1 MPQRQLRLSVET
13 ISTCGRSVSCFDP
26 RSSFVAQQ
34 WVSNWRADI
43 EFSFV
48 CLTASAALARLR
60 VYLYLV
66 ETVRE
71 NGKTKQRIVRN
82 LGRKEMVEAR
92 GDLDRLA
99 RSAARLS
106 QRSMILSLIED
117 GSAPDVRCRRVGAP
131 LLFERLWRDSGCRAV
146 VEELLAGRRFEFA
159 VERAVFLTVLHRLM
173 VSGSDRACENWRDDY
188 RIDCIDELELHHLY
202 RAMIWLGE
210 ELAASEQAGRTLV
223 PRCVKDLIEERLF
236 TRRRDLFS
244 DLSVVFM
251 DTTSLYFEGRGG
263 KTLGQNGHSKDY
275 RPHLKQMIVGII
287 MDQDGRPV
295 CSEMWPGNT
304 TDVTTLIPVIDRLRQ
319 RFAIGRVCVVAD
331 RGMISAET
339 IAGLEERRLEYIL
352 GVRERSSKEVYDVV
366 LKDPKPSIPL
376 VIPRPRR
383 PDTELEAKEVWVGER
398 RYVVCRNLTEAKR
411 DAEVREAVLRS
422 LRASL
427 RGGDKALVG
436 NSAYR
441 RYLKTPDEKH
451 FEIDDKRV
459 ADDARYDGLYVLR
472 TNTTLSPLAA
482 MLRYRELLKVEDI
495 FRTTKSIL
503 DTRPIYHQTDA
514 AIRGH
519 VFCSFLALV
528 LRKGLE
534 DRLAA
539 ARLRSEWG
547 ALLMDLDRLQE
558 IETEQEGKR
567 FILRTPVTGDVGL
580 AFQAV
585 GVALPPNIREAE
597 ALTSTQ

>member
-1 MPQRQLRLSVET
+1 M
-13 ISTCGRSVSCFDP
+13 
-26 RSSFVAQQ
+26 FVREKRIGAY
-34 WVSNWRADI
+34 S
-43 EFSFV
+43 
-48 CLTASAALARLR
+48 
-60 VYLYLV
+60 YLYLV

-398 RYVVCRNLTEAKR
+398 RYVVCRNLAEARR

>member
-1 MPQRQLRLSVET
+1 M
-13 ISTCGRSVSCFDP
+13 
-26 RSSFVAQQ
+26 FVREKRIGPY
-34 WVSNWRADI
+34 S
-43 EFSFV
+43 
-48 CLTASAALARLR
+48 
-60 VYLYLV
+60 YLYLV

-71 NGKTKQRIVRN
+71 NGKTKQRIIRS
-82 LGRKEMVEAR
+82 LGRTEEVEAS

-117 GSAPDVRCRRVGAP
+117 GYVPEVRCRRIGAP
-131 LLFERLWRDSGCRAV
+131 LAFERLWQESGCRAV

-188 RIDCIDELELHHLY
+188 RINGIEDLQLHHLY
-202 RAMIWLGE
+202 RAMTWLGE
-210 ELAASEQAGRTLV
+210 ELPGRDQAGRTLV
-223 PRCVKDLIEERLF
+223 PRCIKDLIEERLF
-236 TRRRDLFS
+236 GRRRDLFS

-263 KTLGQNGHSKDY
+263 ETLGQNGHSKDY

-287 MDQDGRPV
+287 IDQDGWPV
-295 CSEMWPGNT
+295 CSEMWPGDT
-304 TDVTTLIPVIDRLRQ
+304 ADVTALIPVIDRLRQ

-339 IAGLEERRLEYIL
+339 IAGLEQRGLEYIL
-352 GVRERSSKEVYDVV
+352 GVRERLSKEVREIV
-366 LKDPKPSIPL
+366 LNDHKPSVPL
-376 VIPRPRR
+376 VIPRQRR
-383 PDTELEAKEVWVGER
+383 PDTELEAKEVRVDGR
-398 RYVVCRNLTEAKR
+398 RYVVCRNLVEAKH

-427 RGGDKALVG
+427 RHGDKALVG

-459 ADDARYDGLYVLR
+459 AEDARYDGLYVLR
-472 TNTTLSPLAA
+472 TNTSLDPLAV

-495 FRTTKSIL
+495 FKTTKAIL

-528 LRKGLE
+528 LRKALE
-534 DRLAA
+534 DRLTTM
-539 ARLRSEWG
+539 RSKPEWG

-567 FILRTPVTGDVGL
+567 FILRTPATGDVGRV
-580 AFQAV
+580 FQTL
-585 GVALPPNIREAE
+585 GVALPPNIRETNVA
-597 ALTSTQ
+597 ASAD

>member
-1 MPQRQLRLSVET
+1 M
-13 ISTCGRSVSCFDP
+13 
-26 RSSFVAQQ
+26 FV
-34 WVSNWRADI
+34 REKRI
-43 EFSFV
+43 GPY
-48 CLTASAALARLR
+48 C
-60 VYLYLV
+60 YLYLV

-71 NGKTKQRIVRN
+71 NGKTKQRIIRN
-82 LGRKEMVEAR
+82 LGRSEEVEAS

-117 GSAPDVRCRRVGAP
+117 GYVPQVRCRRIGAP
-131 LLFERLWRDSGCRAV
+131 LAFERLWQESGCRTV

-188 RIDCIDELELHHLY
+188 RINGIEDLQLHHLY
-202 RAMIWLGE
+202 RAMTWLGE
-210 ELAASEQAGRTLV
+210 ELPGSDQVGRTLV
-223 PRCVKDLIEERLF
+223 PRCIKDLIEERLF
-236 TRRRDLFS
+236 ERRRDLFS

-263 KTLGQNGHSKDY
+263 ETLGQNGHSKDY

-287 MDQDGRPV
+287 IDQDGRPV
-295 CSEMWPGNT
+295 CSEMWPGDT
-304 TDVTTLIPVIDRLRQ
+304 ADVTTLIPVIDRLRQ

-331 RGMISAET
+331 RGMISAAT
-339 IAGLEERRLEYIL
+339 IAGLEQRGLEYIL
-352 GVRERSSKEVYDVV
+352 GVRERSSKEVREIV
-366 LKDPKPSIPL
+366 LNDQKPSVPL
-376 VIPRPRR
+376 VIPRQRR
-383 PDTELEAKEVWVGER
+383 PDTELEAKEVHVGDL
-398 RYVVCRNLTEAKR
+398 RYVVCRNLVEAKH

-427 RGGDKALVG
+427 RHGDKALVG

-459 ADDARYDGLYVLR
+459 AEDARYDGLYVLR
-472 TNTTLSPLAA
+472 TNTSLAPLAV

-495 FRTTKSIL
+495 FKTTKAIL
-503 DTRPIYHQTDA
+503 HTRPIYHQTDA

-528 LRKGLE
+528 LRKALE
-534 DRLAA
+534 DRLTTM
-539 ARLRSEWG
+539 RSKPEWG

-558 IETEQEGKR
+558 IETEQEGKC
-567 FILRTPVTGDVGL
+567 FILRTPVTGDVGRV
-580 AFQAV
+580 FQAV
-585 GVALPPNIREAE
+585 GVALPPNIREADPPD
-597 ALTSTQ
+597 